1 MDKKTLRHDLFA
13 KRNSI
18 LAIQRKD
25 KSASIKER
33 LQELEIYQE
42 AYTVFY
48 YVSFGS
54 EVNTH
59 ALIKEALHDKRVA
72 VPLVDDKNLLA
83 KRITAYN
90 QLKTGYKG
98 ILEPSY
104 EAESINLADID
115 LIVVP
120 ALAYDKRH
128 YRLGYGGGYYDRL
141 LATGLG
147 APISIGL
154 AFEEQIVKGLPV
166 EAHDQKVDFVVTEKR
181 II

>member
-1 MDKKTLRHDLFA
+1 MDKKSLRHDLFA

-18 LAIQRKD
+18 PVIQRKD
-25 KSASIKER
+25 KSASIKQR
-33 LQELEIYQE
+33 LQELEVYQE

-59 ALIKEALHDKRVA
+59 ALIKEALHDKRVG
-72 VPLVDDKNLLA
+72 VPLVDDKKLLA
-83 KRITAYN
+83 KEITAYN

-104 EAESINLADID
+104 ERKSIDLEDID
-115 LIVVP
+115 LIIVP
-120 ALAYDKRH
+120 AVAYDKRH

-141 LATGLG
+141 LASG
-147 APISIGL
+147 ARTPTSIGL
-154 AFEEQIVKGLPV
+154 AFDEQIVGELPI
-166 EAHDQKVDFVVTEKR
+166 EDHDQKVDFIVTDKR